1 MARFIH
7 KTADPGLRKSDKM
20 WKGCSRKST
29 YSLLFLLAAQNVHHN
44 SRMNTMNRKLLCD
57 IKSNYQQRQL
67 CLFGRGLCSV
77 RGAWNKMSARLTDT
91 SPFSSAV
98 TVAVEWCEVVAV
110 CLPPSVCRVWLDTAR
125 QNDASRFP
133 TADRCVAAESAL
145 ETQTRH
151 LRHATV
157 SFPLTSAVE
166 WNVSLFQFKRK
177 TDVSQ
182 DFFKKKKCFW
192 FVEWLEKLGEIGGPF
207 IFCFQQEEWWY
218 IWYLALSKHS
228 LILRVFMT
236 LLLCPQ
242 NIHETI

>member
-1 MARFIH
+1 MHSAFYWQNGTAIKNVLFFCFLSKNSLDHMARFIH

-29 YSLLFLLAAQNVHHN
+29 YSLLLLLAAQNVHHN
-44 SRMNTMNRKLLCD
+44 SRINTTNRKLLCD

-67 CLFGRGLCSV
+67 CLFGRGLCSA

-91 SPFSSAV
+91 GPFSSAV

-133 TADRCVAAESAL
+133 TADRCVAAESAP

-157 SFPLTSAVE
+157 SFPPDKCCGVE
-166 WNVSLFQFKRK
+166 CVSFSIQKESRRFSR
-177 TDVSQ
+177 
-182 DFFKKKKCFW
+182 FFF
-192 FVEWLEKLGEIGGPF
+192 FF
-207 IFCFQQEEWWY
+207 
-218 IWYLALSKHS
+218 
-228 LILRVFMT
+228 
-236 LLLCPQ
+236 
-242 NIHETI
+242 